1 MTNNLY
7 TPPPSPP
14 ATPLHIA
21 HAWPAPGAL
30 LAQAAAPPP
39 TAGDSAPATTQT
51 APGGLGG
58 PQGQPAPKSPLGNGF
73 FLIILLMMTAVFL
86 PTIFAGKKQKKQR
99 ARMLASLRKHDRVQT
114 IGGVIGVIADVREH
128 EVVVKVDDAANT
140 RIRFARSAIQQ
151 VLRRAGSGDDDAID
165 TPIEP
170 ALQTAGVN

>member
-1 MTNNLY
+1 
-7 TPPPSPP
+7 
-14 ATPLHIA
+14 
-21 HAWPAPGAL
+21 
-30 LAQAAAPPP
+30 
-39 TAGDSAPATTQT
+39 
-51 APGGLGG
+51 
-58 PQGQPAPKSPLGNGF
+58 LGNGF